1 MDQGCELLTCRQY
14 CNEGV
19 KVPHMSELS
28 AKVRSALDAAVAAIG
43 GSPRDG
49 QIEMA
54 EAVANALTDRHHLM
68 VQAGTGTGKS
78 LAYLIPALV
87 HGRKVLVATATLALQ
102 RQLVDRDL
110 PAVVPALE
118 KVLGRSITF
127 GIYKGVGNYIC
138 LQKMNADEVDPDG
151 ELLLESSY
159 LEKDAKRLIAWAK
172 TPGVSGD
179 RDDAPEIDRRV
190 WAANS
195 LSGRECVGADACAW
209 GAQCFSAKAK
219 LKAQEADVVVT
230 NHTLLAIEIVDA
242 HPILPECDAVVLDEA
257 HEFMDRTTQAVTEE
271 LTAARVQRAA
281 AMARKY
287 LPGKVS
293 DTLTSAG
300 DSFDDAMSDYGEQ
313 MKSEFGSNGRL
324 DEIPSS
330 LEAPIRRLKEAATA
344 LVQLIAADDGIVDP
358 DENAERARVR
368 GAVNEIATTAGKL
381 LKMGDEHVLWYEP
394 TFSTLHLAPLS
405 VSQVLRSNLLT
416 RKPVIATSAT
426 LTVGNSF
433 DAMARSIGFLVGADG
448 DEEVGNDQIDPAN
461 VQMLDVGSP
470 FDFANQGVLY
480 LPKHLP
486 EPGREGPSQE
496 ALDELGELIDA
507 AGGRTLAL
515 FSSWRGVE
523 AADAHLR
530 KVLVDLPI
538 SIITQKRGDAV
549 GPLVERFAKDETSIL
564 LGTISLWQGVDVPGN
579 SCILVAI
586 DRIPFPRPDEPV
598 MSARSSQADASG
610 GSGFM
615 QVSVPRAAL
624 LLAQGTGRLI
634 RSIEDRGVVA
644 ILDSRIVTKRY
655 GSVLLN
661 SMPPLWRTSDGAT
674 VRDSLRRL
682 ANSVAE

>member
-1 MDQGCELLTCRQY
+1 MSDMSKQVRQ
-14 CNEGV
+14 
-19 KVPHMSELS
+19 
-28 AKVRSALDAAVAAIG
+28 ALDVAVEAIG
-43 GSPRDG
+43 GAPREG

-78 LAYLIPALV
+78 LAYLIPGIV

-118 KVLGRSITF
+118 KLLGREVTF
-127 GIYKGVGNYIC
+127 AIYKGVGNYVC
-138 LQKMNADEVDPDG
+138 LQKMNSEDVDPDG
-151 ELLLESSY
+151 ELVMEVSS

-179 RDDAPEIDRRV
+179 RDDAPEVDRRV

-195 LSGRECVGADACAW
+195 VSGRECVGADVCAF
-209 GAQCFSAKAK
+209 GSQCFAANAKAK
-219 LKAQEADVVVT
+219 AQSADVVVT
-230 NHTLLAIEIVDA
+230 NHTLLAIEIVDS
-242 HPILPECDAVVLDEA
+242 HPILPERDCIILDEA
-257 HEFMDRTTQAVTEE
+257 HEFMDRATQAVTDE
-271 LTAARVQRAA
+271 LTSGRVLRAA
-281 AMARKY
+281 AMARKFM
-287 LPGKVS
+287 PGK
-293 DTLTSAG
+293 LA
-300 DSFDDAMSDYGEQ
+300 DAFHKAANDFHESMVDYGE
-313 MKSEFGSNGRL
+313 SVRSDFGAQGRL
-324 DEIPSS
+324 EQIPQS
-330 LEAPIRRLKEAATA
+330 LEAPIRKVRESAQAI
-344 LVQLIAADDGIVDP
+344 VQFLSADDEIIDT
-358 DENAERARVR
+358 DAMAERARVK
-368 GAVNEIATTAGKL
+368 GAVNEMSTTAATILKL
-381 LKMGDEHVLWYEP
+381 GDGLVLWYEP
-394 TFSTLHLAPLS
+394 TFSTLYLAPLS
-405 VSQVLRSNLLT
+405 VSDVLRENMLKQT
-416 RKPVIATSAT
+416 PVIATSAT

-433 DAMARSIGFLVGADG
+433 NSLAKSIGFLVGEDLNAELSAG
-448 DEEVGNDQIDPAN
+448 ELDPGN

-480 LPKHLP
+480 MPKHLP
-486 EPGREGPSQE
+486 EPGRDGPSME
-496 ALDELGELIDA
+496 VLTELGELIDA

-523 AADAHLR
+523 AADLHLR
-530 KVLVDLPI
+530 KVLAELPI
-538 SIITQKRGDAV
+538 KIITQKRGDAV
-549 GPLVERFAKDETSIL
+549 GPLVSRFAKDETSVL
-564 LGTISLWQGVDVPGN
+564 LGTMSLWQGVDVPGN

-598 MSARSSQADASG
+598 MAARASQADAAG

-615 QVSVPRAAL
+615 QVSLPRAAL

-634 RSIEDRGVVA
+634 RSVDDRGVVA

-661 SMPPLWRTSDGAT
+661 SMPPLWRTSDKEV

-682 ANSVAE
+682 SETVKD

>member
-1 MDQGCELLTCRQY
+1 
-14 CNEGV
+14 
-19 KVPHMSELS
+19 MSDLS
-28 AKVRSALDAAVAAIG
+28 AQVRAALDAAVAAICG
-43 GSPRDG
+43 APREG

-54 EAVANALTDRHHLM
+54 EAVASALTDRHHLM

-78 LAYLIPALV
+78 LAYLVPALV

-102 RQLVDRDL
+102 RQLVERDL

-118 KVLGRSITF
+118 KVLGREITY

-138 LQKMNADEVDPDG
+138 LQKMNTEDPDPDG
-151 ELLLESSY
+151 EVLLEVSH
-159 LEKDAKRLIAWAK
+159 LGKDAQRLHAWAK

-179 RDDAPEIDRRV
+179 RDDAPDVDRRV

-195 LSGRECVGADACAW
+195 LSGRECVGADVCNY
-209 GAQCFSAKAK
+209 GPQCFAAKAK
-219 LKAQEADVVVT
+219 LKAQSADVVIT
-230 NHTLLAIEIVDA
+230 NHTLLAIEIVDS
-242 HPILPECDAVVLDEA
+242 HPILPERDAVILDEA

-271 LTAARVQRAA
+271 LTSARVIRAA
-281 AMARKY
+281 AMARKHM
-287 LPGKVS
+287 PGKLS
-293 DTLTSAG
+293 DALTKAA
-300 DSFDDAMSDYGEQ
+300 DNFHDAMADYGDQ
-313 MKSEFGSNGRL
+313 IRGDFSAQGRL
-324 DEIPSS
+324 EEIPSS
-330 LEAPIRRLKEAATA
+330 LEAQIRKVKDAAA
-344 LVQLIAADDGIVDP
+344 AIVQIISADDEIIDSDAV
-358 DENAERARVR
+358 AERARVK
-368 GAVNEIATTAGKL
+368 GAVSEINTTCGKL
-381 LKMGDEHVLWYEP
+381 LKMGGSHVLWYEP

-405 VSQVLRSNLLT
+405 VSEVLRANLLT
-416 RKPVIATSAT
+416 KTPVIATSAT
-426 LTVGNSF
+426 LTVGNGF
-433 DAMARSIGFLVGADG
+433 DAMARSIGFVVGDAVEAQVDEKG
-448 DEEVGNDQIDPAN
+448 DDRDIDPAN

-480 LPKHLP
+480 MPKNLP
-486 EPGREGPSQE
+486 EPGRDGPSVE
-496 ALDELGELIDA
+496 VLTELGELIDA

-530 KVLVDLPI
+530 EVLKELPI
-538 SIITQKRGDAV
+538 TVITQKRGDAV
-549 GPLVERFAKDETSIL
+549 CPLVERFAKDETSIL
-564 LGTISLWQGVDVPGN
+564 LGTMSLWQGVDVPGS

-598 MSARSSQADASG
+598 MSARASLADAAG

-615 QVSVPRAAL
+615 QVSLPRAAL

-634 RSIEDRGVVA
+634 RSVDDRGVVA

-661 SMPPLWRTSDGAT
+661 SMPPLWRTSDGAI

-682 ANSVAE
+682 SQGVQE

>member
-1 MDQGCELLTCRQY
+1 
-14 CNEGV
+14 
-19 KVPHMSELS
+19 MSDLS

-43 GSPRDG
+43 GAPREG

-78 LAYLIPALV
+78 LAYLVPALV
-87 HGRKVLVATATLALQ
+87 HGRKVLIATATLALQ
-102 RQLVDRDL
+102 RQLVERDL

-118 KVLGRSITF
+118 KELGREITY
-127 GIYKGVGNYIC
+127 GIYKGVGNYVC
-138 LQKMNADEVDPDG
+138 LQKMNSDEPDPDG
-151 ELLLESSY
+151 EVLLEVSY
-159 LEKDAKRLIAWAK
+159 LEKDAKRLQAWAK

-179 RDDAPEIDRRV
+179 RDDAPDVDRRV

-195 LSGRECVGADACAW
+195 LSGRECVGADVCNY
-209 GAQCFSAKAK
+209 GPQCFAALAKAK
-219 LKAQEADVVVT
+219 AQTADVVVT
-230 NHTLLAIEIVDA
+230 NHTLLAIEIVDS
-242 HPILPECDAVVLDEA
+242 HPILPERDAVILDEA

-271 LTAARVQRAA
+271 LTSARVIRAA
-281 AMARKY
+281 AMARKHM
-287 LPGKVS
+287 PGKLA
-293 DTLTSAG
+293 DAFTKAA
-300 DSFDDAMSDYGEQ
+300 DNFHDAMADYGDQ
-313 MKSEFGSNGRL
+313 IRGDFAAQGRL
-324 DEIPSS
+324 EEIPSS
-330 LEAPIRRLKEAATA
+330 LEAPIRKVKDAAA
-344 LVQLIAADDGIVDP
+344 AIVQIINADDEIIDSDAV
-358 DENAERARVR
+358 AERARVK
-368 GAVNEIATTAGKL
+368 GAVSEINTTCGKL
-381 LKMGDEHVLWYEP
+381 LKMGNTHVLWYEP

-405 VSQVLRSNLLT
+405 VSEVLRANLLT
-416 RKPVIATSAT
+416 KTPVIATSAT
-426 LTVGNSF
+426 LTVGNGF
-433 DAMARSIGFLVGADG
+433 DAMARSIGFVVGSDADSEGEDG
-448 DEEVGNDQIDPAN
+448 DIDPAN

-480 LPKHLP
+480 MPKHLP
-486 EPGREGPSQE
+486 EPGRDGPGKE
-496 ALDELGELIDA
+496 VLTELGELIDA

-530 KVLVDLPI
+530 DVLKELPI
-538 SIITQKRGDAV
+538 TIITQKRGDAV

-564 LGTISLWQGVDVPGN
+564 LGTMSLWQGVDVPGS

-598 MSARSSQADASG
+598 MSARASLADAAG

-615 QVSVPRAAL
+615 QVSLPRAAL

-634 RSIEDRGVVA
+634 RSVDDRGVVA

-661 SMPPLWRTSDGAT
+661 SMPPLWRTSDRA
-674 VRDSLRRL
+674 VVIDSLRRL
-682 ANSVAE
+682 SQTMK